1 MPAYTPLHNTC
12 SERHGHDLA
21 SCQLNNSQGPPR
33 GSNALFTRSLA
44 AKPTTVHSIQLPTIG
59 YMLSRVPVEKN
70 YDWSLKTGP
79 RSKIKTRARKEKTST
94 YLHELDCV
102 YITYYFNEYN
112 VSNKPPRLYGRYAK
126 LFPMNM
132 NNTRNFEHGRAF
144 MI

>member
-79 RSKIKTRARKEKTST
+79 RSKIKNTRPEGENINIFTRAGLRV
-94 YLHELDCV
+94 HN
-102 YITYYFNEYN
+102 I
-112 VSNKPPRLYGRYAK
+112 
-126 LFPMNM
+126 LFQ
-132 NNTRNFEHGRAF
+132 
-144 MI
+144 